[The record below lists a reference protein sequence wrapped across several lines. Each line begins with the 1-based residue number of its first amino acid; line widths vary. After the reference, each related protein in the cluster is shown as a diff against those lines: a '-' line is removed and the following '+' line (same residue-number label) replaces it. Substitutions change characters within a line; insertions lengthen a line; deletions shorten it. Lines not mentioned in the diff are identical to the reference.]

1 MLQVVCQGG
10 GRVVQWVVVTVVT
23 VMVAVMTVAKTVV
36 AQGGVKD
43 PVTWEREAAVAK
55 DRGSRCSRF
64 HSWPSRQDARLRAAA
79 LRRTRDDGMTP

>member
-1 MLQVVCQGG
+1 
-10 GRVVQWVVVTVVT
+10 
-23 VMVAVMTVAKTVV
+23 MVAVAKVVAVEREAVAKTVV